1 MVGVIL
7 IFAFAMSLL
16 IEYVET
22 RVNSTTDEPGTKAN
36 EIVENNIA
44 REPE

>member
-22 RVNSTTDEPGTKAN
+22 KINATDKPVDKTN
-36 EIVENNIA
+36 EVVENKIV